1 MPPPVNYT
9 AQSAIAVMRQVID
22 TNIELS
28 QNLDVGLDRRIATIS
43 AYNVGTEK
51 FRAPIQVDAGGQVS
65 GLAPDGGPLPQGN
78 GAEYLQFIIVPV
90 SHDVAIASTDLMNR
104 ISEDSGAGDQRVIIT
119 DVVARLIAKAK
130 TKMAHFRNCLLQ
142 GYNQGI
148 LATVDASYAAV
159 NPVPLTMLSFG
170 NRLLDLNNV
179 YQVTDANL
187 NVIGQVTVLAKSKPT
202 GATVDTVTLDNLPA
216 ALAEGC
222 FFIPINYASGA
233 PVGPAGLQYI
243 ITATQAG
250 DMFGVQRTVEQTQA
264 ASADAGTAPLS
275 LGVIDALEVRKSLSN
290 GVDDEMEASFYYA
303 NPVQRVTAN
312 QLGFAKRAELNSPG
326 QTTETF
332 DISPNRRRPWM
343 IGGKEV
349 QEDSVAAVDYLYD
362 VCPGLL
368 GKARYPASQKF
379 MTGPIKGF
387 WYQRMVNG
395 QHTTTYD
402 AHFQDSWTVYTR
414 KPWKH
419 AVAHN
424 LGLNAALTVAA

>member
-1 MPPPVNYT
+1 MPAPVNYT

-28 QNLDVGLDRRIATIS
+28 QNLDEGLDRRIATVS

-51 FRAPIQVDAGGQVS
+51 FRAPIQVDAGGQVA

-104 ISEDSGAGDQRVIIT
+104 ISEDSGGGADRVIVT

-148 LATVDASYAAV
+148 LATVDASYAAA
-159 NPVPLTMLSFG
+159 NPVPLAMLSFG

-179 YQVTDANL
+179 YQVTDANM
-187 NVIGQVTVLAKSKPT
+187 NVLGQVTVLAKSKPT

-216 ALAEGC
+216 GLAAGC
-222 FFIPINYASGA
+222 FFIPLNYATGA

-243 ITATQAG
+243 INATQAG
-250 DMFGVQRTVEQTQA
+250 DMFGVQRTVEQVQA
-264 ASADAGTAPLS
+264 ASANAGTAPLS

-290 GVDDEMEASFYYA
+290 GVDEDAEMSFYYT
-303 NPVQRVTAN
+303 NPVQRVTAH
-312 QLGFAKRAELNSPG
+312 QLGFAKLQILSNNGSQP
-326 QTTETF
+326 TL
-332 DISPNRRRPWM
+332 DISPDRTKKWL

-349 QEDSVAAVDYLYD
+349 QVDSVAAVDYLYD
-362 VCPGLL
+362 ICPGLL
-368 GKARYPASQKF
+368 GKARYPGSQKF

-414 KPWKH
+414 KPWCH

-424 LGLNAALTVAA
+424 LGLNPALTVAA

>member
-1 MPPPVNYT
+1 MPAPTNYT

-28 QNLDVGLDRRIATIS
+28 QNLDEGLDRRIATVS

-51 FRAPIQVDAGGQVS
+51 FRAPIQVDAGGQVA
-65 GLAPDGGPLPQGN
+65 GLAPDGGPLPQGT

-104 ISEDSGAGDQRVIIT
+104 ISEDSGGGADRVIVT

-148 LATVDASYAAV
+148 LATVDATYAGGNV
-159 NPVPLTMLSFG
+159 VQLKQLSFG
-170 NRLLDLNNV
+170 NRLLDLNNM
-179 YQVTDANL
+179 YQVTDVNM
-187 NVIGQVTVLAKSKPT
+187 NVLGNVTILSKSKPT
-202 GATVDTVTLDNLPA
+202 GATIDTVTLDQVPA
-216 ALAEGC
+216 NFVAGC
-222 FFIPINYASGA
+222 FFIPLNYATGA

-243 ITATQAG
+243 INATEAG
-250 DMFGVQRTVEQTQA
+250 DMFGVQRTVEQVQA

-290 GVDDEMEASFYYA
+290 GVDGDMDTSFYYT

-312 QLGFAKRAELNSPG
+312 QLGFAKRMETTTTG
-326 QTTETF
+326 QTQQTM
-332 DISPNRRRPWM
+332 DISPDRRKKWM

-349 QEDSVAAVDYLYD
+349 QEDSVAATDYLYD
-362 VCPGLL
+362 ICPGLL
-368 GKARYPASQKF
+368 GKARYPGSQKF

-414 KPWKH
+414 KPWCH

-424 LGLNAALTVAA
+424 LGVNAALTVAA